1 MQVSL
6 ENGIVLNFDARVL
19 PSNLSLPSPS
29 RFMLAAH
36 DGAASALDV
45 NPHVRGC
52 LVTGGTDKMVKVW
65 NVNEKNDGK
74 REVSLV
80 TSRDLGVVSP
90 FPRLLVSRFMFTL
103 FIYYRERFSLRR
115 SLRTTRLL
123 LPLRDP
129 RRSFRSGTSVR
140 MLTRARR
147 FLKSSRKLGVNSARR
162 RAEALLVCTVT
173 MRKRLAGMKTIDE
186 VV

>member
-1 MQVSL
+1 MYMQVSL

-90 FPRLLVSRFMFTL
+90 FPRLLVSSFMFTL
-103 FIYYRERFSLRR
+103 FYILQGKVFSTAFSPDDPLTVAAAGSKAKLQIWDVGANVNARKAFSQKLKEAGRELREKE
-115 SLRTTRLL
+115 
-123 LPLRDP
+123 
-129 RRSFRSGTSVR
+129 SGGII
-140 MLTRARR
+140 
-147 FLKSSRKLGVNSARR
+147 GVHSD
-162 RAEALLVCTVT
+162 
-173 MRKRLAGMKTIDE
+173 DE
-186 VV
+186 EEVSGDEDD